1 MVLLSNWFNFG
12 LAKQT
17 NLVDVYLIIIIAL
30 LILAV
35 SDLVVGIS
43 NDAVNFINSSVGSRA
58 ASLRVILTIAAL
70 GVIIGSTFSSGMME
84 IARSG
89 IFHPGQFYFSEIM
102 IIFLAV
108 MITDV
113 ILLDTFN
120 TFGFPT
126 STTVSIVF
134 ELLGA
139 AMAISLIKIFNS
151 TDNLADIGNYINT
164 GKALAII
171 FGILFSVVIAFV
183 FGTVIQFITR
193 LIFSFNY
200 EKYMKYFGALWGGIA
215 ITAIIYFLLVKGA
228 KGASFL
234 TTETVKWIEDNTLE
248 LLLYSFIGITGLLQ
262 LLISVFKVNILR
274 IIVLAGTFSLAMAF
288 AGNDLVNFIGVPLAS
303 LESYQEFAG
312 DPSFNPDTL
321 LMTSLSQPVKTPT
334 IFLLAAGLIMVVTL
348 FLSKK
353 ARTVTETEV
362 NLSRQGS
369 GSERFSSTRLSRS
382 VVRQSVV
389 VSKFVSKLIPDGV
402 IQFIEKRFD
411 FISYKKQFKN
421 PEDVSSFDL
430 LRGSVNMFVASSLI
444 ALGTSLKLP
453 LSTTYVTFMVAMG
466 SALADRAWGR
476 ESAVY
481 RITGVVTIIGGWFF
495 TAITAFSA
503 SFLLALVINWGG
515 ITAGLAGLAIAL
527 FIVIRSGLKHRKKIS
542 IVSKKDDVDEQLTL
556 TGLNILH
563 KCNTSIMDV
572 VVSVRKLYFSSVLNL
587 IKEDFKKMKRVKKD
601 VDGLNQRTKDLKYN
615 LYPTLRKLE
624 EEFIE
629 TGPYYVQILD
639 YLREIA
645 HCLTYIADPIYDH
658 LDNNHPPIIRE
669 QVKELHELNESVN
682 SFYDHVE
689 DLIQKQDY
697 RHLDGLVA
705 EQQKILDLI
714 ARIKKKQI
722 KYIKSESV
730 GTRNSL
736 MYMNLLSETKNLLLY
751 TVNMVKSHRDFLA
764 SDVLNIK
771 S

>member
-1 MVLLSNWFNFG
+1 MN
-12 LAKQT
+12 
-17 NLVDVYLIIIIAL
+17 VYLIIVIAL

-35 SDLVVGIS
+35 SDLIVGIT
-43 NDAVNFINSSVGSRA
+43 NDAVNFINSSVGSKA
-58 ASLRVILTIAAL
+58 APLKVILIIAGL
-70 GVIIGSTFSSGMME
+70 GVLIGATFSSGMME

-89 IFHPGQFYFSEIM
+89 IFHPGQFYFAEIM

-120 TFGFPT
+120 SFGFPT
-126 STTVSIVF
+126 STTVSLVF
-134 ELLGA
+134 EFLGA
-139 AMAISLIKIFNS
+139 AVAISLVKIFDTTGNVAE
-151 TDNLADIGNYINT
+151 LGNYINT
-164 GKALAII
+164 AKALAII
-171 FGILFSVVIAFV
+171 FGILFSVVIAFI

-193 LIFSFNY
+193 LIFSFDY
-200 EKYMKYFGALWGGIA
+200 KRYMNYFGSVWGGIA
-215 ITAIIYFLLVKGA
+215 ITAIIYFMVVKGA

-234 TTETVKWIEDNTLE
+234 SQEAIEWIGDNTLM
-248 LLLYSFIGITGLLQ
+248 LLLYSFIALTLILQ
-262 LLISVFKVNILR
+262 VLISIFKVNILR
-274 IIVLAGTFSLAMAF
+274 IIILIGTFSLAMAF
-288 AGNDLVNFIGVPLAS
+288 AGNDLVNFIGVPLAG
-303 LESYQEFAG
+303 LESYKELVS
-312 DPSFNPDTL
+312 DPSLSPDTL
-321 LMTSLSQPVKTPT
+321 LMGSLSEPVKTPT
-334 IFLLAAGLIMVVTL
+334 MFLLAAGFIMVLTL

-353 ARTVTETEV
+353 ARTVTKTEV
-362 NLSRQGS
+362 DLSRQEA

-382 VVRQSVV
+382 LVRNSVGL
-389 VSKFVSKLIPDGV
+389 SKVVSKLIPASV
-402 IQFIEKRFD
+402 TQFIEKRFD

-453 LSTTYVTFMVAMG
+453 LSTTYVTFMVAIG
-466 SALADRAWGR
+466 TSLADRAWGR

-481 RITGVVTIIGGWFF
+481 RISGVVTIVAGWFF
-495 TAITAFSA
+495 TAVIAFTMA
-503 SFLLALVINWGG
+503 FIIALVIDWGG
-515 ITAGLAGLAIAL
+515 IIAAMAGLAIAL
-527 FIVIRSGLKHRKKIS
+527 FIMIWSGIRHRKKIK
-542 IVSKKDDVDEQLTL
+542 ILAKKDDFDDNLTL
-556 TGLNILH
+556 SGLNILY

-587 IKEDFKKMKRVKKD
+587 IKEDFKKMKKVKKN
-601 VDGLNQRTKDLKYN
+601 VDDLNQRTKDLKYN

-629 TGPYYVQILD
+629 TGPFYVQILD

-645 HCLTYIADPIYDH
+645 HCLTYIADPIHDH

-689 DLIQKQDY
+689 ALIQKQDY
-697 RHLDGLVA
+697 TNLDKLLA
-705 EQQKILDLI
+705 EQQRILDLI
-714 ARIKKKQI
+714 AKIKKKQI

-730 GTRNSL
+730 GTKNSL

-751 TVNMVKSHRDFLA
+751 TVNMVKSHRDFLMSEA
-764 SDVLNIK
+764 LNHK
-771 S
+771 P

>member
-1 MVLLSNWFNFG
+1 M
-12 LAKQT
+12 
-17 NLVDVYLIIIIAL
+17 DVYLIIVIAL

-35 SDLVVGIS
+35 CDLIVGVS

-58 ASLRVILTIAAL
+58 APLKVILTIAGL
-70 GVIIGSTFSSGMME
+70 GVMVGSTFSSGMME

-126 STTVSIVF
+126 STTVSIIF

-139 AMAISLIKIFNS
+139 AVVISLIKILNS
-151 TDNLADIGNYINT
+151 TDNLSDIGNYINT
-164 GKALAII
+164 AKALAIL

-183 FGTVIQFITR
+183 FGTVIQFMTR
-193 LIFSFNY
+193 LIFSFDY
-200 EKYMKYFGALWGGIA
+200 KKYMKYFGALWGGIA
-215 ITAIIYFLLVKGA
+215 ITAIIYFMLVKGA
-228 KGASFL
+228 KGTSFL
-234 TTETVKWIEDNTLE
+234 TPEALEWIDDNTLK
-248 LLLYSFIGITGLLQ
+248 LLLYSFIGITIILQ
-262 LLISVFKVNILR
+262 LLISLFKVNILR
-274 IIVLAGTFSLAMAF
+274 IIVLVGTFSLAMAF
-288 AGNDLVNFIGVPLAS
+288 AGNDLVNFIGVPLAG
-303 LESYQEFAG
+303 LDSYRELASN
-312 DPSFNPDTL
+312 PSYSPDTL

-334 IFLLAAGLIMVVTL
+334 ILLLAAGLIMVATL

-362 NLSRQGS
+362 NLSRQGA
-369 GSERFSSTRLSRS
+369 GSERFSSSRLSRS
-382 VVRQSVV
+382 VVRHSVGF
-389 VSKFVSKLIPDGV
+389 SKFVRHIVPDSV
-402 IQFIEKRFD
+402 SQFVEKRFD

-453 LSTTYVTFMVAMG
+453 LSTTYVTFIVAMG
-466 SALADRAWGR
+466 TSLADRAWGR

-495 TAITAFSA
+495 TAITAFTMA
-503 SFLLALVINWGG
+503 FLIALFIHWGG
-515 ITAGLAGLAIAL
+515 IIAALAGLATAL
-527 FIVIRSGLKHRKKIS
+527 FIMIWSGIRHRKKTS
-542 IVSKKDDVDEQLTL
+542 IISKKDDIEDILTL
-556 TGLNILH
+556 NGLNILQ

-587 IKEDFKKMKRVKKD
+587 INEDFRKMKKVKKN
-601 VDGLNQRTKDLKYN
+601 VDALNLRTKELKYN

-629 TGPYYVQILD
+629 TGPFYVQILD

-658 LDNNHPPIIRE
+658 LDNNHPSIIPE
-669 QVKELHELNESVN
+669 QVKDLHELNESVN

-689 DLIQKQDY
+689 VLIRAQDY
-697 RHLDGLVA
+697 KNLDGLLA

-714 ARIKKKQI
+714 TRIKKKQL

-736 MYMNLLSETKNLLLY
+736 MYLNLLSETKNLVLY
-751 TVNMVKSHRDFLA
+751 TVNVVKAHRDFLM
-764 SDVLNIK
+764 SDVLNK
-771 S
+771 

>member
-1 MVLLSNWFNFG
+1 M
-12 LAKQT
+12 
-17 NLVDVYLIIIIAL
+17 DVYLIVVIAL
-30 LILAV
+30 LILAI

-43 NDAVNFINSSVGSRA
+43 NDAANFINSSVGSKA
-58 ASLRVILTIAAL
+58 APLKVILTIAGL
-70 GVIIGSTFSSGMME
+70 GVMVGATFSSGMME

-139 AMAISLIKIFNS
+139 AVAISLIKIFNS
-151 TDNLADIGNYINT
+151 TDNLSDIGNYINT
-164 GKALAII
+164 AKALAII
-171 FGILFSVVIAFV
+171 FGILFSVVIAFA

-193 LIFSFNY
+193 LIFSFDY
-200 EKYMKYFGALWGGIA
+200 KKYMKYFGAPWGGMA
-215 ITAIIYFLLVKGA
+215 ITAIIYFMLVKGA

-234 TTETVKWIEDNTLE
+234 TPEALEWINDNTMT
-248 LLLYSFIGITGLLQ
+248 LLLYSFIGLTIFLQ
-262 LLISVFKVNILR
+262 LLISLFQVNILR
-274 IIVLAGTFSLAMAF
+274 IIVLVGTFSLAMAF
-288 AGNDLVNFIGVPLAS
+288 AGNDLVNFIGVPLAG
-303 LESYQEFAG
+303 LEAYQEFAS
-312 DPSFNPDTL
+312 DPSFSPDTL
-321 LMTSLSQPVKTPT
+321 LMTSLSEPVKTPT
-334 IFLLAAGLIMVVTL
+334 ILLLAAGLIMVATL

-353 ARTVTETEV
+353 ARTVSQTEI
-362 NLSRQGS
+362 NLARQGS
-369 GSERFSSTRLSRS
+369 GSERFSSSRLSRS
-382 VVRQSVV
+382 VVRHSVGL
-389 VSKFVSKLIPDGV
+389 SKFVSHIIPDSV

-421 PEDVSSFDL
+421 PADVSSFDL

-466 SALADRAWGR
+466 TSLADRAWGR

-481 RITGVVTIIGGWFF
+481 RITGVVTVIGGWFF
-495 TAITAFSA
+495 TAITAFTMA
-503 SFLLALVINWGG
+503 FLVALVLKWGG
-515 ITAGLAGLAIAL
+515 ILAALTGLAVAL
-527 FIVIRSGLKHRKKIS
+527 FIIIRSAIKHNKKYIKS
-542 IVSKKDDVDEQLTL
+542 SKKDDVDDKLTL
-556 TGLNILH
+556 NGLNILQ

-587 IKEDFKKMKRVKKD
+587 IKEDFRKMKKVKKN
-601 VDGLNQRTKDLKYN
+601 VDELNQRTKELKYN

-624 EEFIE
+624 EEYVE
-629 TGPYYVQILD
+629 TGPFYVQILD

-658 LDNNHPPIIRE
+658 LDNNHPSIIPE
-669 QVKELHELNESVN
+669 QVKDLHELNETIN

-689 DLIQKQDY
+689 VLIREQDY
-697 RHLDGLVA
+697 KNLDGLLA
-705 EQQKILDLI
+705 GQQRILDLI
-714 ARIKKKQI
+714 TRIKKKQI

-730 GTRNSL
+730 GTRNTML
-736 MYMNLLSETKNLLLY
+736 YLNLLSETKNLVLY
-751 TVNMVKSHRDFLA
+751 TVNVVKAHRDFLM
-764 SDVLNIK
+764 SDVLNK
-771 S
+771 

>member
-1 MVLLSNWFNFG
+1 M
-12 LAKQT
+12 
-17 NLVDVYLIIIIAL
+17 DVYLIIVIAL

-35 SDLVVGIS
+35 SDLVVGVS
-43 NDAVNFINSSVGSRA
+43 NDAVNFINSSVGSKA
-58 ASLRVILTIAAL
+58 APLKVILTIAAL
-70 GVIIGSTFSSGMME
+70 GVMVGSTFSSGMME

-120 TFGFPT
+120 SYGFPT

-139 AMAISLIKIFNS
+139 AVAISLIKISNS
-151 TDNLADIGNYINT
+151 TDNFSDIGKYINT
-164 GKALAII
+164 AKALAII
-171 FGILFSVVIAFV
+171 FGILFSVVIAFA

-193 LIFSFNY
+193 LVFSFDY
-200 EKYMKYFGALWGGIA
+200 KRYMKYFGALWGGIA

-234 TTETVKWIEDNTLE
+234 TPEAIEWIEHHTLN
-248 LLLYSFIGITGLLQ
+248 LLLYSFIGITAILQ
-262 LLISVFKVNILR
+262 LMISLFKVNILR
-274 IIVLAGTFSLAMAF
+274 IIVLIGTFSLAMAF
-288 AGNDLVNFIGVPLAS
+288 AGNDLVNFIGVPLAG
-303 LESYQEFAG
+303 LESYRELAG
-312 DPSFNPDTL
+312 NPSFSPDTM
-321 LMTSLSQPVKTPT
+321 LMGSLSEPVKTPT
-334 IFLLAAGLIMVVTL
+334 IFLLAAGLVMVLTL

-362 NLSRQGS
+362 NLSRQGA

-382 VVRQSVV
+382 VVRHSVGF
-389 VSKFVSKLIPDGV
+389 SKFMSNLVPDRV
-402 IQFIEKRFD
+402 TQFLEKRFD
-411 FISYKKQFKN
+411 FISYKNQFKN

-495 TAITAFSA
+495 TAIIAFSMA
-503 SFLLALVINWGG
+503 FLIALVINWGG
-515 ITAGLAGLAIAL
+515 IIAAMAGLAIAL
-527 FIVIRSGLKHRKKIS
+527 FVMIWSGIRHRKKIS
-542 IVSKKDDVDEQLTL
+542 ILSKKDDIDEKLTL
-556 TGLNILH
+556 NGLNILQ

-587 IKEDFKKMKRVKKD
+587 IKEDFRKMKKVKRN
-601 VDGLNQRTKDLKYN
+601 VDELNQRTKELKYN

-645 HCLTYIADPIYDH
+645 HCLDYIAGPIYDH
-658 LDNNHPPIIRE
+658 LDNNHPSIIPE
-669 QVKELHELNESVN
+669 QVKDLHELNESVN
-682 SFYDHVE
+682 SFFDHVE
-689 DLIQKQDY
+689 VLIREQSHKN
-697 RHLDGLVA
+697 LDGILA

-714 ARIKKKQI
+714 TRIKKKQI

-730 GTRNSL
+730 GTRNTL
-736 MYMNLLSETKNLLLY
+736 MYLNLLSETKNLLLY
-751 TVNMVKSHRDFLA
+751 TVNMVKSHRDFLM
-764 SDVLNIK
+764 SDVLNNK
-771 S
+771 T

>member
-1 MVLLSNWFNFG
+1 
-12 LAKQT
+12 
-17 NLVDVYLIIIIAL
+17 VDVYLIIVIAL

-43 NDAVNFINSSVGSRA
+43 NDAANFINSSVGSKA
-58 ASLRVILTIAAL
+58 APLKVILIIAGL
-70 GVIIGSTFSSGMME
+70 GVMVGATFSSGMME

-89 IFHPGQFYFSEIM
+89 IFHPSQFYFSEIM

-120 TFGFPT
+120 SFGFPT

-139 AMAISLIKIFNS
+139 AVAMTLVKISNS

-164 GKALAII
+164 AKALAII
-171 FGILFSVVIAFV
+171 FGILFSVVIAFA
-183 FGTVIQFITR
+183 FGTIIQFITR

-200 EKYMKYFGALWGGIA
+200 KKYMKYFGAIWGGIA
-215 ITAIIYFLLVKGA
+215 ITAIIYFILVKGA

-234 TTETVKWIEDNTLE
+234 TPEALEWISNNTLT
-248 LLLYSFIGITGLLQ
+248 LLLYSFIGLTIFLQ

-274 IIVLAGTFSLAMAF
+274 IIVLVGTFSLAMAF
-288 AGNDLVNFIGVPLAS
+288 AGNDLVNFIGVPLAG
-303 LESYQEFAG
+303 LESYRHFAV

-334 IFLLAAGLIMVVTL
+334 IFLLAAGLIMVATL

-353 ARTVTETEV
+353 ARTVSQTEI
-362 NLSRQGS
+362 NLARQGT
-369 GSERFSSTRLSRS
+369 GSERFSSSRLSRS
-382 VVRQSVV
+382 VVRHSVGL
-389 VSKFVSKLIPDGV
+389 SKYISHIIPDSV
-402 IQFIEKRFD
+402 TEFIEKRFD

-421 PEDVSSFDL
+421 PADVSSFDL

-444 ALGTSLKLP
+444 AFGTSLKLP

-466 SALADRAWGR
+466 TSLADRAWGR

-481 RITGVVTIIGGWFF
+481 RITGVVTVIGGWFF
-495 TAITAFSA
+495 TAITAFTMA
-503 SFLLALVINWGG
+503 FVLALVIKWGG
-515 ITAGLAGLAIAL
+515 IIAAMTGLAVAL
-527 FIVIRSGLKHRKKIS
+527 FIIIRSTFRHRKKIS
-542 IVSKKDDVDEQLTL
+542 IISKKDEIDEKLTL
-556 TGLNILH
+556 NGLNILH

-587 IKEDFKKMKRVKKD
+587 IKEDFRKMKKVKKN
-601 VDGLNQRTKDLKYN
+601 VDDLNQRTKELKYN

-629 TGPYYVQILD
+629 TGPFYVQILD

-645 HCLTYIADPIYDH
+645 HCLTYISDPIYDH
-658 LDNNHPPIIRE
+658 LDNNHPSIIPE
-669 QVKELHELNESVN
+669 QVKDLHELNESVN
-682 SFYDHVE
+682 SFFDHVE
-689 DLIQKQDY
+689 VLIREQDY
-697 RHLDGLVA
+697 KNLDGLLA

-714 ARIKKKQI
+714 TKIKKKQL

-736 MYMNLLSETKNLLLY
+736 MYLNLLSETKNLILY
-751 TVNMVKSHRDFLA
+751 TVNMVKSHRDFLMSEA
-764 SDVLNIK
+764 LNHK